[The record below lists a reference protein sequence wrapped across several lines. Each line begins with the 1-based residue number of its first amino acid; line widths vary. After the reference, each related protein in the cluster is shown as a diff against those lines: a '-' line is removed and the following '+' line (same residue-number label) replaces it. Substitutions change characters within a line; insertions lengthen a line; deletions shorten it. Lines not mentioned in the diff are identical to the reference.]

1 MAKQNTP
8 VAESK
13 ASAPAPAVAATP
25 VQTAGSAPTAQQESA
40 PVNATAQFLGTGR
53 FTKFVPEVVKIV
65 TMPLLKMKIG
75 EPCYVKFL
83 DKTFVGKELK
93 NEPKVGPDGKPL
105 QKKDPPVMAHVI
117 DLSTGEQADIMLGK
131 VLQGILDDDYPQHA
145 YVGKCFMIEL
155 KEQKRGRSGGN
166 YNTYSVAEIKDP
178 TIQ

>member
-1 MAKQNTP
+1 M
-8 VAESK
+8 
-13 ASAPAPAVAATP
+13 
-25 VQTAGSAPTAQQESA
+25 
-40 PVNATAQFLGTGR
+40 NATAQFLGTGKYPR
-53 FTKFVPEVVKIV
+53 FVPEVVKIV
-65 TMPLLKMKIG
+65 TMPLLKLKQN
-75 EPCYVKFL
+75 EPVYVKFL

-93 NEPKVGPDGKPL
+93 NEPKVDANGKPTVR
-105 QKKDPPVMAHVI
+105 KEPPVMAHII

-145 YVGKCFMIEL
+145 YVSKCFMIEL